1 MLDIREIKSLPY
13 PDFPTT
19 HTIKNDQLRKE
30 LESMP
35 DIICN
40 IRDKKIEEFLKYF
53 RIAIDYT
60 YETNDPLLT
69 RHFYFK
75 AVEEVNDDLT
85 KNNKPYRIDFRSE
98 LCEHFIN
105 ETEAY
110 WKKHNLYNDG
120 GTLNHFRLGRHM
132 ETLDTIVR
140 GYTDDDELILYPKRV
155 KETDLV
161 VLFL

>member
-40 IRDKKIEEFLKYF
+40 IRDKTIEEFLKYF

-60 YETNDPLLT
+60 YERNDPFLT

-75 AVEEVNDDLT
+75 AVQEVNDDLIN
-85 KNNKPYRIDFRSE
+85 NNKPYKIDFSSE

>member
-60 YETNDPLLT
+60 YERNDPFLT
-69 RHFYFK
+69 RHCYFK
-75 AVEEVNDDLT
+75 AVQEVNDDLIN
-85 KNNKPYRIDFRSE
+85 NNKPYKIDFSSE

>member
-1 MLDIREIKSLPY
+1 MMLDISEIKSLPY
-13 PDFPTT
+13 ANFLTT
-19 HTIKNDQLRKE
+19 DTIENDQLRKE
-30 LESMP
+30 LESIP

-98 LCEHFIN
+98 LCEYFIN

-110 WKKHNLYNDG
+110 WKKHNLYNDDG
-120 GTLNHFRLGRHM
+120 EFILGSVDIWK
-132 ETLDTIVR
+132 L
-140 GYTDDDELILYPKRV
+140 
-155 KETDLV
+155 
-161 VLFL
+161 

>member
-1 MLDIREIKSLPY
+1 MLDISEIKSLPY
-13 PDFPTT
+13 ANFLTT
-19 HTIKNDQLRKE
+19 DTMENDQLRKE
-30 LESMP
+30 LESIP

-98 LCEHFIN
+98 LCEYFIN

-120 GTLNHFRLGRHM
+120 GEFILGSVDIWK
-132 ETLDTIVR
+132 L
-140 GYTDDDELILYPKRV
+140 
-155 KETDLV
+155 
-161 VLFL
+161 